1 MQDLYNEAT
10 NSATTSTTEVLEAL
24 IDKHGLVHVLIGLQ
38 LVCAEK
44 AEYIRSLGWKIAAR
58 NWDAASRICFNAARK
73 VKV

>member
-24 IDKHGLVHVLIGLQ
+24 IDKHGLAHVLIGLQ